1 MKIGSK
7 LKALL
12 SPYWALV
19 TLLLVLAVRVADP
32 SFVESIRLR
41 YFDTLITSKAPTENN
56 VYTVNID
63 EAALD
68 KYGQWPFKRDFYAD
82 TIETLY
88 LHNAGLVV
96 FNVLM
101 SETDRLGGDDKL
113 EQTLKVL
120 PVILPSVPAGKTKN
134 TPKNPGSVILNPEYQ
149 DKIVSY
155 PGIISNISA
164 LENSSAGVGTVNTLP
179 EIDGVNRRVPLLTS
193 VNNVL
198 YPALSL
204 ETLRVLAQDTTFQVK
219 LNELGVEKLR
229 IPQFGPVTTD
239 SLGRIWI
246 DWSQKNQAVSITDIP
261 ADFGGAVVIVGT
273 TAAGIVNPLS
283 TPIGAVYPQDVQ
295 AAVISTMINGVV
307 IERPDWTDMAET
319 LAIFLGGILVVV
331 GSRWTYA
338 FIPVILTLGAS
349 HFAAAWV
356 FQSYNMLID
365 ITAFVVGIALV
376 YGHAYTVK
384 FLSEYLQK
392 EQIKK
397 QFGGYV
403 SPVMVERLQKNPD
416 LIKLGGERKLIS
428 SVMTDLRGFTTLGE
442 SYGDDVEGLTQIMND
457 YMTAISEPVLKNDG
471 CIIKFIGD
479 ASLHIH
485 GAPLD
490 DENHAKVAVQTGLEM
505 VEAVTQFNKQLISLG
520 KPPVG
525 MGVGV
530 NSGPILVGNIGSKYR
545 FGYDVLGDTV
555 SLTSRLEGQTK
566 GYGVLLILGETTAEL
581 VKDDF
586 KLAELDCIAVKGKHI
601 GVKMFTVA
609 ETLPAHQQYLNAYYA
624 GDWGSARV
632 ICKHLAEQP
641 GPLQHYYKLMLERIS
656 GECPANWDGV
666 FHALSK

>member
-1 MKIGSK
+1 MKTGSK
-7 LKALL
+7 LLNPL
-12 SPYWALV
+12 WALV
-19 TLLLVLAVRVADP
+19 TLLLVLTVRVADP
-32 SFVESIRLR
+32 SFVESVRLR
-41 YFDTLITSKAPTENN
+41 YFDTLITSKAPTDNN

-63 EAALD
+63 EDAID
-68 KYGQWPFKRDFYAD
+68 KLGQWPFKRDVYSGL
-82 TIETLY
+82 IETLY

-96 FNVLM
+96 FDVLM
-101 SETDRLGGDDKL
+101 SERDRLGGDDEL
-113 EQTLKVL
+113 EQTMKVL
-120 PVILPSVPAGKTKN
+120 PVILPSVPTNKTKN
-134 TPKNPGSVILNPEYQ
+134 TPKTPGSVILNPEYQ
-149 DKIVSY
+149 DKIVRY
-155 PGIISNISA
+155 PGIISNIPA
-164 LENSSAGVGTVNTLP
+164 LEDAAFGVGTVNTLP
-179 EIDGVNRRVPLLTS
+179 EIDGVNRRIPLIS
-193 VNNVL
+193 SIDNKL

-204 ETLRVLAQDTTFQVK
+204 EVLRAMAQDTTFQVK

-229 IPQFGPVTTD
+229 IPSFGPIATD

-246 DWSQKNQAVSITDIP
+246 DWSQKSRQSNILDIP
-261 ADFGGAVVIVGT
+261 DDFGGAIVIVGT
-273 TAAGIVNPLS
+273 TAAGTSNPLS

-295 AAVISTMINGVV
+295 AAVISTMINNVV
-307 IERPDWTDMAET
+307 IQRPDWADMAEI
-319 LAIFLGGILVVV
+319 LAISIIGVLVVL

-338 FIPVILTLGAS
+338 FIPVILALGLS
-349 HFAAAWV
+349 HFAASWV
-356 FQSYNMLID
+356 FQSYNMLFD
-365 ITAFVVGIALV
+365 ITAFIAGIGLV

-384 FLSEYLQK
+384 FLSEYYQK

-457 YMTAISEPVLKNDG
+457 YMTAISEPVLKNNG

-490 DENHAKVAVQTGLEM
+490 DTEHAKIAVQTGLEM
-505 VEAVTQFNKQLISLG
+505 IEAVKAFNDQLVSVG
-520 KPPVG
+520 KPPIG

-566 GYGVLLILGETTAEL
+566 GYGVLLILGQTTAEL

-586 KLAELDCIAVKGKHI
+586 TLAELDCIAVKGKKI
-601 GVKMFTVA
+601 GVKMYTVA
-609 ETLPAHQQYLNAYYA
+609 ETLPEHEHYLKAYYD
-624 GDWGSARV
+624 GDWRSARI
-632 ICKHLAEQP
+632 ICKHLSEQP
-641 GPLQHYYKLMLERIS
+641 GPLQHYYELMLERIS
-656 GECPANWDGV
+656 ADCPENWDGV
-666 FHALSK
+666 YHATSK

>member
-1 MKIGSK
+1 
-7 LKALL
+7 
-12 SPYWALV
+12 
-19 TLLLVLAVRVADP
+19 
-32 SFVESIRLR
+32 
-41 YFDTLITSKAPTENN
+41 
-56 VYTVNID
+56 
-63 EAALD
+63 
-68 KYGQWPFKRDFYAD
+68 
-82 TIETLY
+82 
-88 LHNAGLVV
+88 
-96 FNVLM
+96 
-101 SETDRLGGDDKL
+101 
-113 EQTLKVL
+113 
-120 PVILPSVPAGKTKN
+120 
-134 TPKNPGSVILNPEYQ
+134 
-149 DKIVSY
+149 
-155 PGIISNISA
+155 
-164 LENSSAGVGTVNTLP
+164 
-179 EIDGVNRRVPLLTS
+179 
-193 VNNVL
+193 
-198 YPALSL
+198 
-204 ETLRVLAQDTTFQVK
+204 
-219 LNELGVEKLR
+219 
-229 IPQFGPVTTD
+229 
-239 SLGRIWI
+239 
-246 DWSQKNQAVSITDIP
+246 
-261 ADFGGAVVIVGT
+261 
-273 TAAGIVNPLS
+273 
-283 TPIGAVYPQDVQ
+283 
-295 AAVISTMINGVV
+295 
-307 IERPDWTDMAET
+307 
-319 LAIFLGGILVVV
+319 
-331 GSRWTYA
+331 
-338 FIPVILTLGAS
+338 
-349 HFAAAWV
+349 
-356 FQSYNMLID
+356 MLID
-365 ITAFVVGIALV
+365 ITAFVVGIGLV

-641 GPLQHYYKLMLERIS
+641 GPLQHYYELMLERIS

>member
-7 LKALL
+7 LKVLL

-19 TLLLVLAVRVADP
+19 TLLLVLTVRVADP
-32 SFVESIRLR
+32 SFVESIRLK

-82 TIETLY
+82 TVETLY

-149 DKIVSY
+149 DKIVRY
-155 PGIISNISA
+155 PGIISNIPA

-198 YPALSL
+198 YPSLSL

-273 TAAGIVNPLS
+273 TAAGIANPLS

-307 IERPDWTDMAET
+307 IERPDWVDMAEI
-319 LAIFLGGILVVV
+319 LAIFLGGIIVVV
-331 GSRWTYA
+331 ASRWTYA
-338 FIPVILTLGAS
+338 FVPVILTLGVS
-349 HFAAAWV
+349 HFAASWV

-365 ITAFVVGIALV
+365 ITAFVVGISLV

-457 YMTAISEPVLKNDG
+457 YMTAISEPVLKNNG

-490 DENHAKVAVQTGLEM
+490 DADHAKVAVQTGLEM
-505 VEAVTQFNKQLISLG
+505 VQAVQEFNNQLVALG
-520 KPPVG
+520 KSPVG

-530 NSGPILVGNIGSKYR
+530 NTGQILVGNIGSKYR

-586 KLAELDCIAVKGKHI
+586 VLAELDTIAVKGKHI

-609 ETLPAHQQYLNAYYA
+609 ETLPAHQQYLDAYYA
-624 GDWGSARV
+624 GDWGSARI
-632 ICKHLAEQP
+632 ICKHLAGQP
-641 GPLQHYYKLMLERIS
+641 GTLQHYYELMLERIS
-656 GECPANWDGV
+656 ADCPANWNGV
-666 FHALSK
+666 FVATSK